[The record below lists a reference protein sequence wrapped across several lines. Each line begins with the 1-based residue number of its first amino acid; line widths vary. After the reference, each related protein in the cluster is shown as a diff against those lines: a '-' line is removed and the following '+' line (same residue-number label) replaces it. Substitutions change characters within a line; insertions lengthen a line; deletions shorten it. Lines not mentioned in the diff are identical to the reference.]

1 MAFLCHFLQ
10 IEYENWQ
17 GRLGALTEDVKER
30 IYNVLLFVDG
40 GWMVDVREVNR
51 FSIHLLVWQTQMNCN
66 HFNSEFNKC
75 ILSVGCCGFTVCV
88 FLAGH

>member
-1 MAFLCHFLQ
+1 MAFLCRFLQ

-40 GWMVDVREVNR
+40 GWMVDVREVNM
-51 FSIHLLVWQTQMNCN
+51 FSIRLQVWQTQINCD
-66 HFNSEFNKC
+66 NSF
-75 ILSVGCCGFTVCV
+75 
-88 FLAGH
+88 

>member
-1 MAFLCHFLQ
+1 MAFLCRFLQ

-40 GWMVDVREVNR
+40 GWMVDVREVSR
-51 FSIHLLVWQTQMNCN
+51 FSIHLQIWQSQMNCD
-66 HFNSEFNKC
+66 NSF
-75 ILSVGCCGFTVCV
+75 
-88 FLAGH
+88 